1 MPSLKYLIV
10 NSERVKQTKL
20 DIANHSRLKSA
31 AERKGQ
37 KIPALNGPT
46 DNTLQQYITHAV
58 RYGEWCKKT
67 YAARTVEECAGHI
80 QDYADHLVAKGLSAS
95 TIHTYLAGVC
105 FVWDV
110 PLDSI
115 QKPIRYTSEFT
126 RSRGKKE
133 ADTRRDTQREASPRL
148 CAFQEAT
155 GIRRNECLRL
165 RQDCLVRDESG
176 KLCIEVRRGKGG
188 KRQLQRIREGY
199 EELISSYF
207 DGSNDFV
214 FSAEEMRNKI
224 DLHGIRHDNALLAYE
239 FYVNK
244 LNSEPG
250 YRAELEQEIQAR
262 WKLYNSRP
270 FDKRLLRGSYYLR
283 GKNRELAQKYG
294 VQVCFDNLALTAVSV
309 YHLAHWRNGVTVVS
323 YILPAL
329 IARAVAEES

>member
-1 MPSLKYLIV
+1 MPSLKYLIL
-10 NSERVKQTKL
+10 NSERAKQAKL
-20 DIANHSRLKSA
+20 NIANHGKLKQI

-37 KIPALNGPT
+37 KIPTLNGPT
-46 DNTLQQYITHAV
+46 NDSLQQYITHAV
-58 RYGEWCKKT
+58 RYGEWCKQM
-67 YAARTVEECAGHI
+67 YSARTLADCETHI

-115 QKPIRYTSEFT
+115 QKPIRYTSEFS
-126 RSRGKKE
+126 RSRSEK
-133 ADTRRDTQREASPRL
+133 ASHTRRDTKREASPRL

-155 GIRRNECLRL
+155 GIRRTECLRL
-165 RQDCLVRDESG
+165 RQNCLVRDESG
-176 KLCIEVRRGKGG
+176 NLCVEVRRGKGG
-188 KRQLQRIREGY
+188 KRQLQRVRAGY
-199 EELISSYF
+199 EELISGYF
-207 DGSNDFV
+207 DGSTDYV
-214 FSAEEMRNKI
+214 FSKEEMRNKI
-224 DLHGIRHDNALLAYE
+224 DLHGIRHDNALAAYE

-244 LNSEPG
+244 LTSDPG
-250 YRAELEQEIQAR
+250 YRAELEQEIHKR

-309 YHLAHWRNGVTVVS
+309 FHLAHWRNGVTVVS

-329 IARAVAEES
+329 IARSISEN